1 MAADTLEKS
10 IVALKKQI
18 CVDKWHVYLEKGTNK
33 GQHSPFQYGFLE
45 EFVIQTFLK
54 NLDPTW
60 GFKIPRFKY
69 TYIFFEIVCLVALPL
84 NKEGNFVKHAE
95 LSHSICLGKN

>member
-33 GQHSPFQYGFLE
+33 G
-45 EFVIQTFLK
+45 
-54 NLDPTW
+54 
-60 GFKIPRFKY
+60 
-69 TYIFFEIVCLVALPL
+69 
-84 NKEGNFVKHAE
+84 
-95 LSHSICLGKN
+95 